1 MDDVI
6 NRIKIW
12 ANVKGLSPADL
23 AKNLQMNRSSVLHMM
38 SGRNKPSLQFIVNI
52 SRYDKDL
59 DLRSLLTGSSQ
70 PIFLE
75 DLTQTPT
82 SIKSS
87 DTAIPDVKETL
98 GASARMIVLK
108 KDGTYE
114 SYLKEE

>member
-52 SRYDKDL
+52 AQYDKDL
-59 DLRSLLTGSSQ
+59 DLRSLLTGFS
-70 PIFLE
+70 PPRVLE
-75 DLTQTPT
+75 ELTQTPT
-82 SIKSS
+82 PITVS

-98 GASARMIVLK
+98 DASARMIVLK